1 MIPFLRTL
9 AMFSLLPLTTLSAKL
24 VFEDESLSYT
34 ATFDQEQTL
43 AIFKF
48 TNQGDQAVEILD
60 MKASC
65 GCTVPA
71 LSRRVYRPGESGEV
85 RVTFKHS
92 GRQGQTDN
100 RIVVTTNEE
109 EGRQYFLK
117 LTVNIPR
124 LMAVRPRLLF
134 WRSSEQERLATKN
147 FVVETLADQTIA
159 SIQVEQTNADFT
171 MDTVETVPGRTFT
184 ISVAPPSMPGPH
196 QSRVTVRVT
205 FNNGL
210 QKSLYTVLRV
220 Q

>member
-92 GRQGQTDN
+92 GRHAD
-100 RIVVTTNEE
+100 
-109 EGRQYFLK
+109 
-117 LTVNIPR
+117 PR
-124 LMAVRPRLLF
+124 AELL
-134 WRSSEQERLATKN
+134 WLHQLYGWSLA
-147 FVVETLADQTIA
+147 LAGSA
-159 SIQVEQTNADFT
+159 WWGGS
-171 MDTVETVPGRTFT
+171 
-184 ISVAPPSMPGPH
+184 
-196 QSRVTVRVT
+196 
-205 FNNGL
+205 
-210 QKSLYTVLRV
+210 
-220 Q
+220 